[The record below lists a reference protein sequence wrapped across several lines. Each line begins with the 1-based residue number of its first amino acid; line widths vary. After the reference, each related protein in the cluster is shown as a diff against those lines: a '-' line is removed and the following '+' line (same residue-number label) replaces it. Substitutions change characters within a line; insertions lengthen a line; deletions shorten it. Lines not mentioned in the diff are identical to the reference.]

1 VELGL
6 AGRGVIVTGGSRG
19 IGRAICLAFAR
30 ERSHVALCARSSAPL
45 ERTASELRS
54 LGVKVHAASCDVAS
68 EAALDAFLD
77 GARTALGGVHVLVNN
92 ASGFGYG
99 DDEAS
104 WRSAIEID
112 LLASVRASR
121 RVAPWI
127 EAGGGGA
134 IVHVSSTL
142 GGLEGDHPAPAAYA
156 TLKGALV
163 SHSKMLALALAEKR
177 IRVNCVAPGS
187 IDFPGG
193 VWESIRASSEA
204 AYQRVLASIPSRR
217 MGTPEEVANAVVFLA
232 SDAASWITGA
242 VLAVDGGQHKGNL

>member
-6 AGRGVIVTGGSRG
+6 RGKGVIVTGGSRG

-30 ERSHVALCARSSAPL
+30 ERAHVALCARGSAPL
-45 ERTASELRS
+45 ERTASELRAF
-54 LGVKVHAASCDVAS
+54 GVKVHAASCDVAS
-68 EAALDAFLD
+68 ESALDAFLD
-77 GARTALGGVHVLVNN
+77 GARAALGAVHVLVNN

-99 DDEAS
+99 DDDAS
-104 WRSAIEID
+104 WRAAIEID

-121 RVAPWI
+121 RVTPWL
-127 EAGGGGA
+127 EASGGGA

-142 GGLEGDHPAPAAYA
+142 GGLEADHPAPAAYA

-163 SHSKMLALALAEKR
+163 SHSKLLALALAEKR

-193 VWESIRASSEA
+193 VWESIKASSDA
-204 AYQRVLASIPSRR
+204 TYQRVLASIPWRR
-217 MGTPEEVANAVVFLA
+217 MGTPEEVAHAVVFLA
-232 SDAASWITGA
+232 SDAASWITGT

>member
-1 VELGL
+1 MELGL
-6 AGRGVIVTGGSRG
+6 RGKGVIVTGGSRG

-30 ERSHVALCARSSAPL
+30 ERAHVALCARNAAAL
-45 ERTASELRS
+45 ERTASELGAF
-54 LGVKVHAASCDVAS
+54 GVRVHAAACDVAD
-68 EAALDAFLD
+68 EAALAEFLD
-77 GARTALGGVHVLVNN
+77 GSRAALGAVHVLVNN

-99 DDEAS
+99 DDDAS

-156 TLKGALV
+156 TMKGALV
-163 SHSKMLALALAEKR
+163 SHSKLLALALAEKR

-193 VWESIRASSEA
+193 VWESIRSSSEA
-204 AYQRVLASIPSRR
+204 AYQRVLATIPWRR
-217 MGTPEEVANAVVFLA
+217 MGTPDEVANAVVFLA
-232 SDAASWITGA
+232 SDAARWITGT
-242 VLAVDGGQHKGNL
+242 VLPVDGGQHKGNL